1 MYKRH
6 RIISYILV
14 ITALASGIIFDL
26 QYSKIAE
33 VAIPVIAIALAMYIA
48 VATALLGSPF
58 SKSLKKRQDKENP
71 KISMLG
77 RLASYLK
84 IAGIS
89 SILTIAISTI
99 YILEP
104 QIIMMQTAFGK
115 HYHCLLHC
123 LSAAS
128 FALYVF
134 DLYLMILIL
143 LLLIVELLNAA
154 LPDNS
159 D

>member
-6 RIISYILV
+6 RILSYIL
-14 ITALASGIIFDL
+14 IFTAFASGIIFNL

-33 VAIPVIAIALAMYIA
+33 VAVPVIAIALAMYIA

-58 SKSLKKRQDKENP
+58 SKSLKKVPDKENP
-71 KISMLG
+71 QKSMLG
-77 RLASYLK
+77 RLASYLR

-89 SILTIAISTI
+89 SIITIAISTI

-104 QIIMMQTAFGK
+104 QIVMIQTAFGK
-115 HYHCLLHC
+115 NYSGLLC
-123 LSAAS
+123 FLSAAS

-143 LLLIVELLNAA
+143 LLLIVALINAA
-154 LPDNS
+154 S
-159 D
+159 SVEQ

>member
-6 RIISYILV
+6 RILSYILV
-14 ITALASGIIFDL
+14 FTAFASGIIFDL

-33 VAIPVIAIALAMYIA
+33 VAIPVIAIALAMYIS

-58 SKSLKKRQDKENP
+58 SKSLKKRKDAENP
-71 KISMLG
+71 KKSMLG

-89 SILTIAISTI
+89 SILTITISTI
-99 YILEP
+99 YILKP
-104 QIIMMQTAFGK
+104 QVIMIQTAFGK
-115 HYHCLLHC
+115 YYPWLLHC

-154 LPDNS
+154 S
-159 D
+159 SEKQ